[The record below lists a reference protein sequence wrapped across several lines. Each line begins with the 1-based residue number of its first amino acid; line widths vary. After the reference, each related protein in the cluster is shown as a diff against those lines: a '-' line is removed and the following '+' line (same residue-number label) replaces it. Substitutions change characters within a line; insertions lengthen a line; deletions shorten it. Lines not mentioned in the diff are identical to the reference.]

1 MGARTRK
8 LVGTIL
14 LLIVLIVY
22 ALAVMLAAAA
32 VLPAGGKIV
41 ELIFYTVAGLA
52 WVLPAGY
59 LIKWMYAVPPETTR
73 GGKE

>member
-1 MGARTRK
+1 MRARTRK

-14 LLIVLIVY
+14 LLIVLTIY
-22 ALAVMLAAAA
+22 SLLVMLAAAA

-41 ELIFYTVAGLA
+41 ELIFYAIAGVA

-59 LIKWMYAVPPETTR
+59 LIKWMYAAPPEAS
-73 GGKE
+73 

>member
-1 MGARTRK
+1 MSARTRK

-14 LLIVLIVY
+14 LLAVLIIY

-32 VLPAGGKIV
+32 VLPDGGKIV
-41 ELIFYTVAGLA
+41 ELIFYAVAGLA

-59 LIKWMYAVPPETTR
+59 LIKWMYAAPPENS
-73 GGKE
+73 

>member
-14 LLIVLIVY
+14 LLVVLIFY
-22 ALAVMLAAAA
+22 ALGVMLAAAA
-32 VLPAGGKIV
+32 VLPDGGKIV
-41 ELIFYTVAGLA
+41 ELIFYTIAGLA

-59 LIKWMYAVPPETTR
+59 LIKWMYAAPPESS
-73 GGKE
+73 